1 MSEKYFLNDGWQFA
15 DQFDEAM
22 LQNRFPSEMETV
34 RIPHT
39 VTEVPYSYFDES
51 IYQKDAAYRKD
62 LFIPQEW
69 EGKRIE
75 LTFEGVGHQADVF
88 VNGVHASSHSNGYS
102 AFTVDLAPFVN
113 FGAENTI
120 LVRANSKE
128 NLNIPPF
135 GKVIDYMTYG
145 GMYRDVVLEVKNQ
158 DGIQQAYFAPVFKN
172 GMSQA
177 RIHAAI
183 DFYRP
188 VVDGTLNL
196 YLEKKNSGQR
206 RLLKKVAV
214 RNQKLELEYPAGE
227 VELWSPEK
235 PNLYEIHAELVKDSQ
250 VVDSQSFPIG
260 FRKAEFKA
268 DGFYLNDQKY
278 KIRGLNRHQ
287 AYPYVGYAMPE
298 SMQRLDAEIL
308 KNELGLNAV
317 RTSHYPQA
325 QSFLN
330 ACDELGLLV
339 FTEIPGWQHIGDEEW
354 KKQAVAN
361 VKEMIEQNW
370 NHPSIILWG
379 VRINESGD
387 DHDFY
392 TQTNATAHELDPFR
406 QTGGVR
412 FFPKSELLED
422 VYTYNDFSHDGKT
435 PGCLPKKKVTPDLKK
450 GYLISEYNGH
460 MYPTKSFDCEEHRS
474 EHALRH
480 ARVLD
485 AAASHDDIA
494 GSFGWC
500 FADYNTH
507 KDFGSGDRVC
517 HHGVLDMF
525 RNHKLAADVYTIQQQ
540 ETPFLNVHSSM
551 DIGDHPG
558 GNRGEVWMYT
568 NADKIRMYKNDQLLK
583 EYDVKNSQFEHLK
596 RGPVMVDDYVGDVLE
611 TIEGFSP
618 DQAQTT
624 AKILNMVAHYSLTKV
639 PKIAYAYFAK
649 LMAKYHMTTG
659 EVTELYNKYV
669 GNWGAESTS
678 YRFEA
683 IQDGQVVADIKK
695 ETVSSIAL
703 EATTSHTKLKEAN
716 TYDVA
721 AIRLRAVDQN
731 GNVLPYFQQPLALE
745 AQGEIEII
753 GPSVVALQ
761 GGMGGTYVKTTGKPG
776 AGRLIIK
783 GHQLE
788 PVEINFEIEKEQ
800 VPVL

>member
-1 MSEKYFLNDGWQFA
+1 MSEKYFLNEGWQFA

-22 LQNRFPSEMETV
+22 LQNQFPSEMETV

-51 IYQKDAAYRKD
+51 IYQKDAAYRKE
-62 LFIPQEW
+62 LFIPNEW

-88 VNGVHASSHSNGYS
+88 VNGLHAASHNNGYS

-128 NLNIPPF
+128 DLNIPPF

-145 GMYRDVVLEVKNQ
+145 GMYRQVVLEVKKQ
-158 DGIQQAYFAPVFKN
+158 DGIKKAYFAPVFKN

-177 RIHAAI
+177 RIHAQI
-183 DFYRP
+183 EFYRP

-196 YLEKKNSGQR
+196 YLEKKNTGQR
-206 RLLKKVAV
+206 RLLKKVAA
-214 RNQKLELEYPAGE
+214 RNQKLELEYAAGD
-227 VELWSPEK
+227 VELWSPEN
-235 PNLYEIHAELVKDSQ
+235 PNLYEIHAELVKDGQ
-250 VVDSQSFPIG
+250 VVDSQSFPMG

-308 KNELGLNAV
+308 KQELGLNAV

-354 KKQAVAN
+354 KKQAVVN
-361 VKEMIEQNW
+361 VREMIEQNW

-392 TQTNATAHELDPFR
+392 TQTNAVAHELDPFR

-412 FFPKSELLED
+412 FFTKSELLED
-422 VYTYNDFSHDGKT
+422 VYTFNDFSHDGTT
-435 PGCLPKKKVTPDLKK
+435 PGCLPKKKVTPDLTK
-450 GYLISEYNGH
+450 GYLVSEYGGH

-485 AAASHDDIA
+485 AVASHDDIA

-525 RNHKLAADVYTIQQQ
+525 RNHKLAADVYTIQQD
-540 ETPFLNVHSSM
+540 EIPFLNVHSSM

-583 EYDVKNSQFEHLK
+583 EYDVKNSQFEHMK

-649 LMAKYHMTTG
+649 LMAKYHMTRG

-683 IQDGQVVADIKK
+683 IKDGQVVANVNK

-703 EATTSHTKLKEAN
+703 EAAASHTKLKEAN

-721 AIRLRAVDQN
+721 AVRLRAVDQN

-745 AQGEIEII
+745 AVGDIEII
-753 GPSVVALQ
+753 GPSVVAMQ
-761 GGMGGTYVKTTGKPG
+761 GGMGGTYVKTTGKAG
-776 AGRLIIK
+776 TGRLIIK
-783 GHQLE
+783 GHQFA
-788 PVEINFEIEKEQ
+788 PVEIEFEIEKEQ
-800 VPVL
+800 VPAL